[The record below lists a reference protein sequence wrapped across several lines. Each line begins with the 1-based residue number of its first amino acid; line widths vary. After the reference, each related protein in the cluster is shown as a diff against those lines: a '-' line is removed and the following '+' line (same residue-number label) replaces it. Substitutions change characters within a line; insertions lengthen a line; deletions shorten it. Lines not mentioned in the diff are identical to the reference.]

1 MLYSFDTSSM
11 SDEAFLKM
19 YEACDKSRKLKIDR
33 LKKEPDKKL
42 SVAAGMLARRGI
54 AQYFGISPKEVAF
67 RCSKTG
73 KPYAD
78 GLDIHYSLSHSGTMA
93 VCAISDRPVGIDI
106 EKVRNVNMRV
116 AQKMFTPKEQYY
128 IFSDKKKI
136 QRRFFEI
143 WTKKEAYVK
152 KMGTGIS
159 DFLSFD
165 VMGDKS
171 VYLVKEK
178 KYVVAVAVTE

>member
-1 MLYSFDTSSM
+1 
-11 SDEAFLKM
+11 
-19 YEACDKSRKLKIDR
+19 
-33 LKKEPDKKL
+33 
-42 SVAAGMLARRGI
+42 
-54 AQYFGISPKEVAF
+54 
-67 RCSKTG
+67 
-73 KPYAD
+73 
-78 GLDIHYSLSHSGTMA
+78 MA